1 MEQEKHTFDG
11 QKGKNKASEPE
22 NAESALKLK
31 TSRHFKKC
39 MLEKFCRTQ
48 KKKNKLE
55 ILESWSNLKEK
66 KQDCLQVFY
75 SYHETKLLG
84 VYFNHISFISIF
96 TLKIQ

>member
-39 MLEKFCRTQ
+39 MLEKFCRT
-48 KKKNKLE
+48 KKK
-55 ILESWSNLKEK
+55 K
-66 KQDCLQVFY
+66 KQARNLR
-75 SYHETKLLG
+75 KLVKFERKKTRLSS
-84 VYFNHISFISIF
+84 SF
-96 TLKIQ
+96 LIQLS